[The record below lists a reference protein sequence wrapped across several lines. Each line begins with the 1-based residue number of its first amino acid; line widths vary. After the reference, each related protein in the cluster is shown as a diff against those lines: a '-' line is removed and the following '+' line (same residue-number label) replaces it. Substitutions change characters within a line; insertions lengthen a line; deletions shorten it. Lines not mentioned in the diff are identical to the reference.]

1 MFMRETVIGR
11 WGAILT
17 IVFALPLTVQADTT
31 DTVDSRILESR
42 YLSVPVGP
50 ESAQTDLLQSIVDI
64 RIPEQIT
71 TVGGALDY
79 LLRPYGFQLDD
90 SHKVDEQP
98 EADEQFL
105 LLVLTLPEPHRNLGS
120 MTLMDALTTLGGK
133 SFRPLINPVKRSVRY
148 QLREGFDQF
157 ATAEEMEAA
166 KQQWLDQ
173 KEMNLLPPKDLESIT
188 GAQQEHQTYGPVRR
202 GDSLSHIASQIDLSG
217 MTIDLLLVYL
227 FRANPHAF
235 ANNNMN
241 HLLAGTVLKI
251 PPVNPETLPT
261 AFEASQLVDEH
272 YRLWKKR
279 LWIQREVTQ

>member
-1 MFMRETVIGR
+1 MRETVIGR

-42 YLSVPVGP
+42 YLSVPMGP
-50 ESAQTDLLQSIVDI
+50 ESAQTDLLKSIVDI
-64 RIPEQIT
+64 RVPEQIT
-71 TVGGALDY
+71 TVGGSLDF

-90 SHKVDEQP
+90 SHEADEQP
-98 EADEQFL
+98 EVDEQYL

-120 MTLMDALTTLGGK
+120 MTLMDALATLGGK

-148 QLREGFDQF
+148 QLREGFGQF
-157 ATAEEMEAA
+157 AAAEDMEVA

-173 KEMNLLPPKDLESIT
+173 KEITSLPPKEPGGISVV
-188 GAQQEHQTYGPVRR
+188 QQEHQTYGPVQR
-202 GDSLSHIASQIDLSG
+202 GDSLSHIASQLNLTG
-217 MTIDLLLVYL
+217 MTIDQVLVYL

-235 ANNNMN
+235 ANDNMN
-241 HLLAGTVLKI
+241 HLLAGKMLNT
-251 PPVNPETLPT
+251 PPVNLETLPT

-272 YRLWKKR
+272 YRLW
-279 LWIQREVTQ
+279 IQREVTP

>member
-1 MFMRETVIGR
+1 MVVFMRETVIGR

-42 YLSVPVGP
+42 YLSVPMGP
-50 ESAQTDLLQSIVDI
+50 ESAQTDLLKSIVDI
-64 RIPEQIT
+64 RVPEQIT
-71 TVGGALDY
+71 TVGGSLDF

-90 SHKVDEQP
+90 SHEADEQP
-98 EADEQFL
+98 EVDEQYL

-120 MTLMDALTTLGGK
+120 MTLMDALATLGGK

-148 QLREGFDQF
+148 QLREGFGQF
-157 ATAEEMEAA
+157 AAAEDMEVA

-173 KEMNLLPPKDLESIT
+173 KEVTSLPPKEPGVISV
-188 GAQQEHQTYGPVRR
+188 AQQKHQTYGPVQR
-202 GDSLSHIASQIDLSG
+202 GDSLSHIASQLNLTG
-217 MTIDLLLVYL
+217 MTIDQVLVYL

-235 ANNNMN
+235 ANDNMN
-241 HLLAGTVLKI
+241 HLLAGKMLNT
-251 PPVNPETLPT
+251 PPVNLETLPT

-272 YRLWKKR
+272 YRLW
-279 LWIQREVTQ
+279 IQREVTP

>member
-1 MFMRETVIGR
+1 MRETVIGR

-42 YLSVPVGP
+42 YLSVPMGP
-50 ESAQTDLLQSIVDI
+50 ESAQTDLLKSIVDI
-64 RIPEQIT
+64 RVPEQIT
-71 TVGGALDY
+71 TVGGSLDF

-90 SHKVDEQP
+90 SHEADEQP
-98 EADEQFL
+98 EVDEQYL

-120 MTLMDALTTLGGK
+120 MTLMDALATLGGK

-148 QLREGFDQF
+148 QLREGFGQF
-157 ATAEEMEAA
+157 AAAEDMEVA

-173 KEMNLLPPKDLESIT
+173 KEVTSLPPKEPGVISV
-188 GAQQEHQTYGPVRR
+188 AQQKHQTYGPVQR
-202 GDSLSHIASQIDLSG
+202 GDSLSHIASQLNLTG
-217 MTIDLLLVYL
+217 MTIDQVLVYL

-235 ANNNMN
+235 ANDNMN
-241 HLLAGTVLKI
+241 HLLAGKMLNT
-251 PPVNPETLPT
+251 PPVNLETLPT

-272 YRLWKKR
+272 YRLW
-279 LWIQREVTQ
+279 IQREVTP